1 MRPPHRTHAGLVDKA
16 ASRIDTGGRASDPR
30 KTVHVTTK
38 DAIVL
43 LFTPSILMKQHTA
56 DAS

>member
-38 DAIVL
+38 DANFPVVHAKY
-43 LFTPSILMKQHTA
+43 FDEA
-56 DAS
+56 AYG